1 MNGYVLPSYCLQVVD
16 IQSQNKELTIKLCD
30 SIGDQTVFFAK
41 RQSSISTV
49 TSGDYWKLKVRKLS
63 GITNFTNKWKL
74 NGGKQCC
81 KYTSC
86 QQARTGWVKYGIKVL
101 GILNGIKSH
110 SSPLK
115 SILLG
120 VGGWWQS
127 PSATASD
134 PTCLLSSRWASFPS
148 TQLPLVLF
156 LNLPPPIPIFL
167 PVFF

>member
-16 IQSQNKELTIKLCD
+16 IQSQNKELTIKFCD

-49 TSGDYWKLKVRKLS
+49 TSGDYWKLKVRKLP

-74 NGGKQCC
+74 NGGKQCY

-86 QQARTGWVKYGIKVL
+86 QQARTGWVKYGIKVP
-101 GILNGIKSH
+101 GILNGIKSQ

-115 SILLG
+115 SILLR
-120 VGGWWQS
+120 VGGGGS
-127 PSATASD
+127 PLQLLPVTLPASC
-134 PTCLLSSRWASFPS
+134 PPGEPPF
-148 TQLPLVLF
+148 LPLGF
-156 LNLPPPIPIFL
+156 PWFFFWIYLP
-167 PVFF
+167 